1 MTSRAL
7 AWRTVAANP
16 ARAALAVSGV
26 AIIGALL
33 FDMLLLS
40 DGLLISFRDLLDT
53 GGYDVRIVA
62 GDGPPSARLP
72 IDRAAALM
80 TRITGLPEVAEAASV
95 RLEPATATFGGAAPD
110 ALTLLTVSAGAERQ
124 TWRIVE
130 GRGLDAADVEGAGIQ
145 ARRPPLV
152 LGARAARA
160 HGLGIGSA
168 IEVGATASGSAS
180 AIPPVTFQVVGLA
193 EFMFEGGNA
202 AAAATTGA
210 AFDTVRGGG
219 AADDAEVLLV
229 ASRREAGAEAAVA
242 AIKRIRPDLRVF
254 SNEQL
259 VTQFA
264 QNDFSY
270 FRQISAVLSA
280 ITLSFSFL
288 LVATLLIV
296 SVNQRLSEM
305 AALRALGFPR
315 RRIAATLLWESAW
328 LVGAGGGLAIPIGA
342 LVALQLDR
350 ILRSMPGI
358 PDRIHFFVFEPRA
371 FVLHAVLLAATGGAA
386 AAYPIWIAA
395 RLPIAETLRREAV

>member
-7 AWRTVAANP
+7 AWRTVTANP
-16 ARAALAVSGV
+16 ARAVLAVSGV
-26 AIIGALL
+26 AVIGALL

-40 DGLLISFRDLLDT
+40 DGLLISFRALLDT
-53 GGYDVRIVA
+53 GGYDVRVVA
-62 GDGPPSARLP
+62 GEGLPTARMP
-72 IDRAAALM
+72 INGAKALIAGIA
-80 TRITGLPEVAEAASV
+80 RLPEVAQVVSV
-95 RLEPATATFGGAAPD
+95 RVEPATAAFPRSARD
-110 ALTLLTVSAGAERQ
+110 AITLLTVSAGAERQ
-124 TWRIVE
+124 SWRIVE
-130 GRGLDAADVEGAGIQ
+130 GRDLEPGGLDLN
-145 ARRPPLV
+145 RPPLV
-152 LGARAARA
+152 IGRGVAKAR
-160 HGLGIGSA
+160 GLGVGSTLEISA
-168 IEVGATASGSAS
+168 SVSGSAS
-180 AIPPVTFQVVGLA
+180 AIPPVTFHIVGLA
-193 EFMFEGGNA
+193 EFMFDGSNDVT
-202 AAAATTGA
+202 AATSA
-210 AFDTVRGGG
+210 AGLDRVRGG
-219 AADDAEVLLV
+219 AAPDDAEVILV
-229 ASRREAGAEAAVA
+229 ASRPEAGAEAAVS
-242 AIKRIRPDLRVF
+242 AIKRLRPELRVF

-288 LVATLLIV
+288 LIATLLVV

-328 LVGAGGGLAIPIGA
+328 LVGAGGGLALPIGA
-342 LVALQLDR
+342 LVALQFDR

-358 PDRIHFFVFEPRA
+358 PDQIHFFVFEPRA
-371 FVLHAVLLAATGGAA
+371 FVLHTALLAATGAAA